1 MSFRGE
7 KRLSVSQEIP
17 VLCKFWQE
25 DGVWNGSAQDLPV
38 AVFGET
44 IEEAKKNLGE
54 ALICHF
60 HALHEIGKIEKVTS
74 DLCRLA
80 SERLSFDEMSN
91 NELFWK
97 TTISGEVCEVVA

>member
-7 KRLSVSQEIP
+7 KRPSVSQEMP

-44 IEEAKKNLGE
+44 IELLRIFSMEAALE
-54 ALICHF
+54 ACL
-60 HALHEIGKIEKVTS
+60 
-74 DLCRLA
+74 
-80 SERLSFDEMSN
+80 
-91 NELFWK
+91 
-97 TTISGEVCEVVA
+97 